1 MELIR
6 PLYCVHEDNIIAWK
20 NYNELEFIQCA
31 CRFTE
36 NCTMCAGGGG
46 GSKRQEVK
54 TLLRRLKRDNPDIEK
69 SIFNSIHAVC
79 LDTMV
84 GYKTGGHEYDFHEI
98 YKTRG

>member
-1 MELIR
+1 MARTLELYQQIER
-6 PLYCVHEDNIIAWK
+6 SILTKYRKTLWSP
-20 NYNELEFIQCA
+20 
-31 CRFTE
+31 FTRAVKE
-36 NCTMCAGGGG
+36 YGLIGAGG

-84 GYKTGGHEYDFHEI
+84 GYKTGGHEYEFNEI